1 VKLELDREY
10 TKTEILDVLFGDEM
24 NHRISDSCETFVF
37 SNTPTKQDDLA
48 EIEIIDLCDSE
59 DELHEEKSIPNLCG
73 MAKMEANISIP
84 QDEKIITASAVVLTD
99 SEIKQDHQVSVN
111 NNYLTSKISKII
123 DRLAVPINYVLAGFE
138 QIIGAL
144 SFSSDMKSCSLVGA
158 SSSKNSNNLKP
169 NPSMATLMDLNTLH
183 HVSPKVIFIF
193 KVEFNSVDIY
203 FLFSFR
209 RRFTTILSQQK
220 KKI

>member
-1 VKLELDREY
+1 
-10 TKTEILDVLFGDEM
+10 M
-24 NHRISDSCETFVF
+24 NQRISDSCETFVF

-48 EIEIIDLCDSE
+48 VIEIIDLCDFE

-73 MAKMEANISIP
+73 MVKMEANISIP

-99 SEIKQDHQVSVN
+99 SEIKQDHQVN
-111 NNYLTSKISKII
+111 NNYLISKISKIT
-123 DRLAVPINYVLAGFE
+123 DRLAVPINDEMLVLAGFE
-138 QIIGAL
+138 QIISAL
-144 SFSSDMKSCSLVGA
+144 SFSSDNMKSCSLVGS

-193 KVEFNSVDIY
+193 KVEF
-203 FLFSFR
+203 
-209 RRFTTILSQQK
+209 IL
-220 KKI
+220 